1 MFEKYKT
8 KSELLKFLK
17 AELKGT
23 QSNLAEIKKKFPDTR
38 KVKKNDMYYGEMV
51 DRVILLA
58 DVIHWVKDL
67 EDVK

>member
-8 KSELLKFLK
+8 KKELLKFLN

-23 QSNLAEIKKKFPDTR
+23 QNNLSEIKKKFPDTR

-58 DVIHWVKDL
+58 DVIHWIKDL

>member
-8 KSELLKFLK
+8 KKELLKFLN

-23 QSNLAEIKKKFPDTR
+23 QVNLSEIKKKFPDTR

-51 DRVILLA
+51 NRVILLA
-58 DVIHWVKDL
+58 DIIHWVKDL
-67 EDVK
+67 EDTK

>member
-8 KSELLKFLK
+8 KKELLKFLN

-23 QSNLAEIKKKFPDTR
+23 QNNLSEIKKKFPDTR
-38 KVKKNDMYYGEMV
+38 KVKKNDMRYGETI
-51 DRVILLA
+51 DRVHLLG
-58 DVIHWVKDL
+58 DVIKWIKDL

>member
-8 KSELLKFLK
+8 KSELLKFLN

-23 QSNLAEIKKKFPDTR
+23 QSNLSEIKKKLPDFR
-38 KVKKNDMYYGEMV
+38 KVKKNDMWYGEMT
-51 DRVILLA
+51 DRFFLLE
-58 DVIHWVKDL
+58 DVIQWVKDL